1 MNAPHTISSAPGP
14 GSGSPYADTSFWM
27 QTADDDLTPRP
38 ALKGD
43 LVVDVAIMGG
53 GYSGLWTA
61 YYLLLDN
68 PALEVAVIERD
79 ICGFGASGR
88 NGGWCS
94 SRYPLYPETLERRFG
109 PELARRTLLEMF
121 DAVEEIGRICERE
134 GIDAHYRNTGILSV
148 ARGRD
153 QLPAIQA
160 AHAAYARLGLDDR
173 NLLIGPEAAR
183 ERINVTKLEGAL
195 YTPVSAS
202 VHPARLARGLARA
215 VERRGG
221 VIYEQSAVTGI
232 TRGPR
237 PALSTASGRVQ
248 ARRAVVTAGEAYLPQ
263 LAPFRRSRLPMS
275 SMIVLTAPLTAAQ
288 WDEIGWAQGESLGS
302 QAHTVDY
309 LTKTL
314 DGRILYGSRGA
325 PYHWGSRLDET
336 RDREAIGW
344 MQEAVV
350 NWFPSLRGVEFT
362 HAWGGYLGVSRD
374 WSPGVTFDPATR
386 LGNLGGYTGRGV
398 STSNLSARLLA
409 GLITGRETGLETL
422 PLAQHQPPAWEPE
435 PFRWLGVRY
444 VQDAFRRI
452 DQAAEDGRPP
462 PFDTAFAHQLSEQ

>member
-1 MNAPHTISSAPGP
+1 MNDLATPRPAQSQA
-14 GSGSPYADTSFWM
+14 YADTSFWM

-43 LVVDVAIMGG
+43 ITVDVAILGG

-61 YYLLLDN
+61 YYLLRDN
-68 PALEVAVIERD
+68 PGLEVAVIERD
-79 ICGFGASGR
+79 VCGYGASGR

-94 SRYPLYPETLERRFG
+94 SRYPLYPDTLERRFG
-109 PELARRTLLEMF
+109 RESARQTILKMF
-121 DAVEEIGRICERE
+121 EAVEEIGRVCEHE

-148 ARGRD
+148 ARGKE
-153 QLPAIQA
+153 QLPAIRA

-173 NLLIGPEAAR
+173 NQLISAEAAR
-183 ERINVTKLEGAL
+183 ERINVTRLEGAL
-195 YTPVSAS
+195 YTPVSAT

-215 VERRGG
+215 VERLGG
-221 VIYEQSAVTGI
+221 VIYERSAVTEVTTGAKP
-232 TRGPR
+232 GL
-237 PALSTASGRVQ
+237 ATACGRVR

-263 LAPFRRSRLPMS
+263 LTPFRRSRLPMS

-288 WDEIGWAQGESLGS
+288 WDEIGWSAGESLGS

-325 PYHWGSRLDET
+325 PYHWGSRLDED
-336 RDREAIGW
+336 RDRATIGG
-344 MQEAVV
+344 MQAAVL
-350 NWFPSLRGVEFT
+350 NWFPSLAGIEFT

-374 WSPGVTFDPATR
+374 WSPSVTFDGTTR
-386 LGNLGGYTGRGV
+386 HGDLGGYTGRGV
-398 STSNLSARLLA
+398 STSNLSGRLLA
-409 GLITGRETGLETL
+409 GMITGRETGLESL
-422 PLAQHQPPAWEPE
+422 PLAQHRPPAWEPE

-452 DQAAEDGRPP
+452 DQAAEDGRPA
-462 PFDTAFAHQLSEQ
+462 PFDTAFVHQLSEQ